1 MAENSPSYMAANYR
15 AELVGVLGDPVA
27 ENPTGV
33 MQEAAFRAV
42 GLNWRYLTI
51 QVKPD
56 DLADAIRGVRAFGMR
71 GINLT
76 IPHKVEV
83 MQYLDEVAPDA
94 QKIGAVNTV
103 RRVGDQLVGENT
115 DGKGFLR
122 GLQIDAG
129 FNPAGK
135 RAAILGA
142 GGAARAIS
150 TELALAG
157 VADLII
163 VNRSHSRGE
172 QMVNDVRQRTGA
184 VISLVPWN
192 ETYVVP
198 PEVDLLVN
206 ATSIGLCPHVD
217 AMPDI
222 SLERARPDL
231 LVSDVVFNPPETR
244 LLRAARERGLPTLDG
259 LSMLVYQGVIG
270 FELWTGRDAPEA
282 IMKEALKQALG
293 LA

>member
-1 MAENSPSYMAANYR
+1 MDETYVAVNYR

-33 MQEAAFRAV
+33 MQEAAFRAA

-51 QVKPD
+51 QVRPG
-56 DLADAIRGVRAFGMR
+56 DLADAMRGVRAFGMR

-83 MQYLDEVAPDA
+83 MQYLDEIAADA
-94 QKIGAVNTV
+94 QAIGAVNTV
-103 RRVGDQLVGENT
+103 RRVGDRLIGENT

-122 GLQIDAG
+122 GLQVDAG
-129 FNPAGK
+129 FDPSGK
-135 RAAILGA
+135 RAVILGA
-142 GGAARAIS
+142 GGAARAVS
-150 TELALAG
+150 TELALADAAEL
-157 VADLII
+157 VI
-163 VNRSHSRGE
+163 VNRTPLRGE
-172 QMVNDVRQRTGA
+172 AMVDDVRCRTGA
-184 VISLVPWN
+184 AISLVPWG
-192 ETYVVP
+192 ETYVVTP
-198 PEVDLLVN
+198 DTDLLVN
-206 ATSIGLCPHVD
+206 ATSIGLYPNVD

-222 SLERARPDL
+222 SLEQARPDL

-244 LLRAARERGLPTLDG
+244 LLRAARERGMPTLDG

-270 FELWTGRDAPEA
+270 YELWTGRDAPEA
-282 IMKEALKQALG
+282 VMKQALRQALG